1 MPQPSHQE
9 ARRPASQS
17 SNNLQR
23 HSRIT
28 NPSFIMDEK
37 PEPPFQFIYNYV
49 DQDTFTKYLR
59 LTIIVCIYIFLRGY
73 YSNWS
78 KQRQVKNQI
87 DLDNKLKA
95 EEKKREEQKEE
106 EKLENLDNEAKSFGW
121 GKATRRNVKRQEKIL
136 QDAAEEIR
144 ERKQTA
150 YDAAEDHDIDDLL
163 EWCID
168 NKADSNDDM

>member
-1 MPQPSHQE
+1 
-9 ARRPASQS
+9 
-17 SNNLQR
+17 
-23 HSRIT
+23 
-28 NPSFIMDEK
+28 MDEK
-37 PEPPFQFIYNYV
+37 TEPPFQFIYNYV

-121 GKATRRNVKRQEKIL
+121 GKATRRNVKRQEKICKML
-136 QDAAEEIR
+136 LR
-144 ERKQTA
+144 RFGTA
-150 YDAAEDHDIDDLL
+150 NRLL
-163 EWCID
+163 TMLPRTMTLTICWSD
-168 NKADSNDDM
+168 V